1 MAAAQSRATLY
12 VMPRHVYL
20 CPLRWADMDPFGHV
34 NNTLF
39 VAYLEQARVDLLFHL
54 AAQAGVTTMSDGM
67 VVARHEI
74 DYLRPVRYQHR
85 PLRIETWCSAI
96 AGASF
101 TLDYEI
107 YDTPDGSR
115 PPAGPEPACLAARA
129 RSLMV
134 PYDLAAARPRR
145 LTPAEREFVRRFTEE
160 VEP

>member
-1 MAAAQSRATLY
+1 
-12 VMPRHVYL
+12 MPRHIYL

-39 VAYLEQARVDLLFHL
+39 VAYLEQARVDLLFHR
-54 AAQAGVTTMSDGM
+54 AARLGVTTMGDGM

-74 DYLRPVRYQHR
+74 DYLRPVRYRHR
-85 PLRIETWCSAI
+85 PLRIETWCSRL

-107 YDTPDGSR
+107 YDAPDDGDGSD
-115 PPAGPEPACLAARA
+115 PAAADDAPWLLAARA

-134 PYDLAAARPRR
+134 PYDLAASRPRR
-145 LTPAEREFVRRFTEE
+145 LTPAEREFVGRFTEAAG
-160 VEP
+160 